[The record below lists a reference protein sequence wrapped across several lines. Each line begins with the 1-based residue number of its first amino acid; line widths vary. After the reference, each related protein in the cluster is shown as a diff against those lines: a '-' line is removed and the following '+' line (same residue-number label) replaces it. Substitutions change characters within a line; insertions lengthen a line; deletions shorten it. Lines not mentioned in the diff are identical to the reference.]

1 MAVKKTGAIVSGHT
15 YLIINKKSGKV
26 LSAESG
32 ADNGGVVEQYFLT
45 QADNQLWNVEEV
57 EKGVWKLVSK
67 DSGKCLD
74 VISGGVVNG
83 AGSIS
88 GTM

>member
-32 ADNGGVVEQYFLT
+32 ADNGGVVE
-45 QADNQLWNVEEV
+45 
-57 EKGVWKLVSK
+57 
-67 DSGKCLD
+67 
-74 VISGGVVNG
+74 
-83 AGSIS
+83 
-88 GTM
+88 